1 MKIEVV
7 YKREMLLWGVL
18 VVNGKEED
26 FISTDDG
33 EIGKRL
39 AVEIAKDKSKEY
51 GVQWG
56 LIENGREY
64 KN

>member
-18 VVNGKEED
+18 VVNGTEED

-33 EIGKRL
+33 EIGKKL
-39 AVEIAKDKSKEY
+39 AVEIAKDKSEEY